1 MVVMPP
7 VPADPRDVEIQRL
20 RAALAEAL
28 AGLMATRAE
37 LVALR
42 EQAKVSGERIAELTA
57 QVGRLTEVV
66 AAGNDRIAELA
77 AAANR
82 KRKTPPAPTPKA
94 PPVSATLA
102 PEDRPRPP
110 VIPPKVKPARKPR
123 RPTGRK
129 PLPDHLEAD
138 ESRVLPPCCG
148 NCNSDDLVV
157 VGEVVE
163 EKLTV
168 VSAHQRRRVVHRVT
182 CLCKRCLRRTTGE
195 APPAPFP
202 RSKVTCEWLAWM
214 VAQKFFLLVPL
225 DRIRRHLELQGIPL
239 SISFFVTQVQAAARL
254 LDVVD
259 GEHWKQL
266 LAGSWMR
273 SDGTSLKVIVPDL
286 AGTHKGHI
294 EVFCRDETVVFQ
306 YEHDKKG
313 ETIVGK
319 LGKYEGLLQVDAE
332 HRYNG
337 LFEDG
342 GKIVEVGCNAH
353 GFRKFE
359 AAQAVQ
365 PTLAKEAADFLS
377 AAFIAEGEARQAGLR
392 GEALLD
398 WRRERIRPL
407 YDDLWRWM
415 DAVQPTLLPDDPLAA
430 AIRYYRNHWGALTA
444 WLAHPEVGPDNSAA
458 EREFQTVA
466 KARLSW
472 LFAGSTEGAHR
483 AATLLGVVA
492 TCRNLGVNIEA
503 YLTWAF
509 VRLGTHRAKYN
520 LPASQL
526 TPAAYKAQLAKAPPP
541 PDPDG

>member
-1 MVVMPP
+1 MSMVR
-7 VPADPRDVEIQRL
+7 ADPRDVENQQL
-20 RAALAEAL
+20 RRALSEAL
-28 AGLMATRAE
+28 SELAASRAE
-37 LVALR
+37 LSGLR
-42 EQAKVSGERIAELTA
+42 EQVMSSEARIAEMA
-57 QVGRLTEVV
+57 DMIGRLTEVV

-82 KRKTPPAPTPKA
+82 KRGVPPKPTQTPAM
-94 PPVSATLA
+94 ATAGVA

-110 VIPPKVKPARKPR
+110 VIPAKVKPARKPR

-129 PLPDHLEAD
+129 PLPSHLEAD
-138 ESRVLPPCCG
+138 ESEVAPPSCQHCG
-148 NCNSDDLVV
+148 NDDLVV
-157 VGEVVE
+157 VDEVVE

-168 VSAHQRRRVVHRVT
+168 VSAHQRRRVVRRVT

-214 VAQKFFLLVPL
+214 IVQKFFLLIPL
-225 DRIRRHLELQGIPL
+225 DRIRRHLALQGIPL

-254 LDVVD
+254 LDVED

-319 LGKYEGLLQVDAE
+319 LGKFRGLLQVDAE

-337 LFEDG
+337 LFEPG
-342 GKIVEVGCNAH
+342 LGIIEIGCNAH

-365 PTLAKEAADFLS
+365 PVLAKEAADFLT
-377 AAFIAEGEARQAGLR
+377 AMFLAEGEAREIGLR
-392 GEALLD
+392 DDALRD
-398 WRRERIRPL
+398 WRRRRIQPL
-407 YDDLWRWM
+407 FDDLWRWM

-430 AIRYYRNHWGALTA
+430 AIRYHRNHWGALTA
-444 WLAHPEVGPDNSAA
+444 FVDHPEVGPDNSAA

-483 AATLLGVVA
+483 AATLLGIVA
-492 TCRNLGVNIEA
+492 TCRNLGIDIQA

-509 VRLGTHRAKYN
+509 ERLGTHRAKFD

-526 TPAAYKAQLAKAPPP
+526 TPAAYKAQLGGA
-541 PDPDG
+541 